1 MKKLYIL
8 LALAASTIFAYA
20 QSDSYI
26 TLKDT
31 FKGGRDV
38 HHFSVSGGLCRLI
51 LAMADEHEYRDAI
64 MDVSSVKFIVIPKAE
79 FYSRKV
85 SVQGFKQILSQDNF
99 HQLANFRDHGDDVTF
114 FIQENNRKNKNHYFI
129 LVEENNEIV
138 GIEIKGYVDPDK
150 LVRLSHDLAMNDH

>member
-1 MKKLYIL
+1 MKKLHIV
-8 LALAASTIFAYA
+8 LALAASITYGSA

-38 HHFSVSGGLCRLI
+38 HHFGVSGGFCRMI
-51 LAMADEHEYRDAI
+51 LALADEHEFRNAI
-64 MDVSSVKFIVIPKAE
+64 MDVRNVKFIVIPKDE
-79 FYSRKV
+79 FNSRHL
-85 SVQGFKQILSQDNF
+85 SLQGFKKILSQDNF
-99 HQLANFRDHGDDVTF
+99 HELANFRDHGDDVTF
-114 FIQENNRKNKNHYFI
+114 FIQETNRNKNRYFI
-129 LVEENNEIV
+129 LVEENDDVV